1 MSRSCS
7 SLTARCAMVCTR
19 FSQIHT
25 TTYTATIRVMRT
37 HSGERASGRQAARG
51 GDVGHHARAPRAQPV
66 HLQHVLQG
74 EEDQPRALR
83 LPREGG
89 LRGRQPHCQV
99 AQGLLSIPF
108 TLSISFTHSHCTPH
122 HTQQGYERLC
132 CLQCIQ
138 KGSSNYGTTC
148 ICRVPK
154 DSLPDG
160 KVVECVNCGCHGCA
174 SCD

>member
-1 MSRSCS
+1 MEVTWGITRVHPDRYRYIFNRYYKDKKISRE
-7 SLTARCAMVCTR
+7 LYVYLLKEGYADVNLIAKWRKVCCPFLSHR
-19 FSQIHT
+19 F
-25 TTYTATIRVMRT
+25 
-37 HSGERASGRQAARG
+37 
-51 GDVGHHARAPRAQPV
+51 
-66 HLQHVLQG
+66 
-74 EEDQPRALR
+74 
-83 LPREGG
+83 
-89 LRGRQPHCQV
+89 
-99 AQGLLSIPF
+99 
-108 TLSISFTHSHCTPH
+108 SFTHSHCTPH

>member
-1 MSRSCS
+1 MEATWGITRVHHERNRYIFNMHYKERKISRE
-7 SLTARCAMVCTR
+7 LYEYLVKEGYADANLIAKWRKVCFSHTR
-19 FSQIHT
+19 HT
-25 TTYTATIRVMRT
+25 K
-37 HSGERASGRQAARG
+37 HENS
-51 GDVGHHARAPRAQPV
+51 HN
-66 HLQHVLQG
+66 HVN
-74 EEDQPRALR
+74 D
-83 LPREGG
+83 
-89 LRGRQPHCQV
+89 
-99 AQGLLSIPF
+99 
-108 TLSISFTHSHCTPH
+108 

-138 KGSSNYGTTC
+138 KSSSNFGTTC